1 MIAMHATAASNPQQ
15 LRWVIARG
23 ALPPAGTVRQAP
35 GRLGI
40 LLDDGV
46 IEELVVRNAFGK
58 GEVLITLSAGKA
70 WRDLGGEIRNAL
82 SDALQDSAGWRV
94 DSPAGKD
101 AQLAEIASELLAGH
115 IGALAQSH
123 GGSIELVSV
132 RGHNITVRMS
142 GACDGCPASGST
154 LHDKLQRE
162 LRRRV
167 SDQVTVSSESHSA
180 PLSFT
185 KKLLSLVPPSRANV
199 GSRRGVHDQHVDLGP
214 TRDIGRHRSQ

>member
-1 MIAMHATAASNPQQ
+1 MIAMHATATSNPQQ

-23 ALPPAGTVRQAP
+23 ALPPAGTVRKAP

-46 IEELVVRNAFGK
+46 IEELVVRDAD
-58 GEVLITLSAGKA
+58 VLITLSAGKT
-70 WRDLGGEIRNAL
+70 WRDLGGEIRNAI
-82 SDALQDSAGWRV
+82 SDALQDSAGWRI
-94 DSPAGKD
+94 DSPADKD
-101 AQLAEIASELLAGH
+101 AQLAE

-132 RGHNITVRMS
+132 RGHNVTVRLS

-154 LHDKLQRE
+154 LNDRLQRE

-167 SDQVTVSSESHSA
+167 SDQVTVSSENLSA
-180 PLSFT
+180 PQSFA
-185 KKLLSLVPPSRANV
+185 KKLLSLLPPSRTSAC
-199 GSRRGVHDQHVDLGP
+199 SRRGVHDQHVDLGP
-214 TRDIGRHRSQ
+214 T

>member
-23 ALPPAGTVRQAP
+23 ALPPAGLVRQAP
-35 GRLGI
+35 GRLGT
-40 LLDDGV
+40 LLGDGV

-58 GEVLITLSAGKA
+58 GEVLITLSAGKT

-82 SDALQDSAGWRV
+82 SDALQDAAGWQV
-94 DSPAGKD
+94 DSTDKD
-101 AQLAEIASELLAGH
+101 EQLAKIAAELLAGQ

-123 GGSIELVSV
+123 GGSLELVSV
-132 RGHNITVRMS
+132 RDNNVTVRLS
-142 GACDGCPASGST
+142 GACAGCPASGST

-167 SDQVTVSSESHSA
+167 SEQVTVSSENRSA
-180 PLSFT
+180 PLSFA
-185 KKLLSLVPPSRANV
+185 KKLLPLLMR
-199 GSRRGVHDQHVDLGP
+199 
-214 TRDIGRHRSQ
+214 

>member
-1 MIAMHATAASNPQQ
+1 MIAMHATATSNPQQ

-23 ALPPAGTVRQAP
+23 ALPPVGTVRQAP

-46 IEELVVRNAFGK
+46 IEELVVRDAD
-58 GEVLITLSAGKA
+58 VLITLSAGKT
-70 WRDLGGEIRNAL
+70 WRDLGGEIRNAI

-94 DSPAGKD
+94 DSPVDKD
-101 AQLAEIASELLAGH
+101 AQLAEIASELLAGQ

-132 RGHNITVRMS
+132 RGHNVTVRLS

-154 LHDKLQRE
+154 LNDRLQRE

-167 SDQVTVSSESHSA
+167 SDQVTVSSENLSA
-180 PLSFT
+180 PQSFA
-185 KKLLSLVPPSRANV
+185 KKLLSLVPPSRANAR
-199 GSRRGVHDQHVDLGP
+199 SRRGVHDQHVDLGS
-214 TRDIGRHRSQ
+214 TRDVGRHRPQ